1 MAGQLNPWD
10 EGDARRLRRTENL
23 KDGAFCEYVCE
34 VLQAMPIQNG
44 KSRVLV
50 VTDYTEN
57 PHLPYYDHHKATT
70 PQGRRSIKVSLWD
83 DHAHL
88 SVNLGV
94 DQGHFILLK
103 NVIPKHSRMS
113 ETIELAMHGTR
124 PRQWVKPK
132 RSVVILDEQHH
143 LVRELLK

>member
-70 PQGRRSIKVSLWD
+70 PQGRRSIK
-83 DHAHL
+83 
-88 SVNLGV
+88 
-94 DQGHFILLK
+94 
-103 NVIPKHSRMS
+103 HSRMS

-124 PRQWVKPK
+124 PNQWVKPK